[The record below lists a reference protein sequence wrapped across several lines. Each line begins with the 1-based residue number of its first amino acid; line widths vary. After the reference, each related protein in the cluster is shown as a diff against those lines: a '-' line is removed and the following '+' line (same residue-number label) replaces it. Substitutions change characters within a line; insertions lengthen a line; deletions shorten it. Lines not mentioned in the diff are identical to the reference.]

1 MGKLLVHSGHLSEG
15 LTNSEWRGISL
26 SSWRLGGAFATYWLR
41 DRAVDY
47 AVGAVPNC
55 PTVCTHRLCR
65 VCARESPRLL
75 CFQHSDRT
83 GGFHGLRNLRASEL
97 VQWLLTLW
105 ATAALRDPSFRVS
118 SQNEN
123 SRTIY
128 SWTGDG
134 LFSKRL
140 SLSLFFFPT
149 WKSSASFLC
158 VGEKK
163 QLIWMLSLILN

>member
-1 MGKLLVHSGHLSEG
+1 MGKLFVHSDHLSGG

-41 DRAVDY
+41 D
-47 AVGAVPNC
+47 GAVNYAEGAGY
-55 PTVCTHRLCR
+55 PTASAWSVLG
-65 VCARESPRLL
+65 SPQLL
-75 CFQHSDRT
+75 SFHHSDRT
-83 GGFHGLRNLRASEL
+83 GGFHGLRNLRASKL

-128 SWTGDG
+128 SLTGDG
-134 LFSKRL
+134 LFSTRF
-140 SLSLFFFPT
+140 SLSFFFFFQLGKVQP
-149 WKSSASFLC
+149 ASC
-158 VGEKK
+158 VLVKK
-163 QLIWMLSLILN
+163 NNSFGCYH